1 MSKIGQEVFEA
12 QEFAQENYNVTREE
26 FVRLAG
32 NAFNKPFRPLTRDTA
47 IAEFD
52 VIQNDL
58 KDWEVYNAKD

>member
-32 NAFNKPFRPLTRDTA
+32 NAFNKPFRPFTRDTA

-52 VIQNDL
+52 VIQDDL
-58 KDWEVYNAKD
+58 SVYNSYMNKE